1 MAFHRLLIMNNRIT
15 ALGALVILSVAAI
28 GCARLPYT
36 TMAVE
41 EHERLLVTLQHEVA
55 PAGYTH
61 PVQVTVADV
70 AAILRGFSVRPQQA
84 LPLRWYA
91 EEDPPKPLFREDE
104 IRLLAPAMSQAFQ
117 RVGPDERVRFE
128 VRAPGLNPATSRD
141 VTAGWVA
148 VREPYFYL
156 AVEHVHAQ
164 IPMRKSDQ
172 YDYNFPT
179 PPPLPGSFL
188 LYFEPGRYWV
198 TDRSGTTRGL
208 DYRAYLKS
216 AIAPTG
222 SPSR

>member
-1 MAFHRLLIMNNRIT
+1 MNKRIALFGAF
-15 ALGALVILSVAAI
+15 VILGLAA
-28 GCARLPYT
+28 GCARLPYD

-41 EHERLLVTLQHEVA
+41 EQERLLVTLQQEVA
-55 PAGYTH
+55 PSGYAH
-61 PVQVTVADV
+61 PVQVTTADA

-91 EEDPPKPLFREDE
+91 EDSPPRPLFREDE
-104 IRLLAPAMSQAFQ
+104 IGLLAPALSRAL
-117 RVGPDERVRFE
+117 RLAGPDERVRFE

-141 VTAGWVA
+141 VTVGWVA
-148 VREPYFYL
+148 VREPYWYFT
-156 AVEHVHAQ
+156 VEQVHAQ
-164 IPMRKSDQ
+164 VPIRKSDQ

-208 DYRAYLKS
+208 DYRSFLKS
-216 AIAPTG
+216 VIVPTG
-222 SPSR
+222 GPAR

>member
-1 MAFHRLLIMNNRIT
+1 MAFHRLQIMNKRIT
-15 ALGALVILSVAAI
+15 TFGALVILSVAAI

-36 TMAVE
+36 TMVVE
-41 EHERLLVTLQHEVA
+41 EHERLSVTLQHEVA
-55 PAGYTH
+55 PTGYTH

-179 PPPLPGSFL
+179 PPPLPRSFL
-188 LYFEPGRYWV
+188 LYFEPGRYWM
-198 TDRSGTTRGL
+198 TDRSDTTRRL
-208 DYRAYLKS
+208 DYRAFLKS
-216 AIAPTG
+216 AIAPTEG
-222 SPSR
+222 PSR

>member
-1 MAFHRLLIMNNRIT
+1 MNKRIALFGAF
-15 ALGALVILSVAAI
+15 VILGLAA
-28 GCARLPYT
+28 GCARLPYD

-41 EHERLLVTLQHEVA
+41 EQERLLVTLQQEVA
-55 PAGYTH
+55 PSGYAH
-61 PVQVTVADV
+61 PVQVTTADA

-91 EEDPPKPLFREDE
+91 EDSPPRPLFREDE
-104 IRLLAPAMSQAFQ
+104 IGLLAPALSRAL
-117 RVGPDERVRFE
+117 RLAGPDERVRFE

-141 VTAGWVA
+141 VTVGWVA
-148 VREPYFYL
+148 VREPYWYVT
-156 AVEHVHAQ
+156 VEQVHAQ
-164 IPMRKSDQ
+164 VPIRKSDQ

-208 DYRAYLKS
+208 DYRSFLKS
-216 AIAPTG
+216 VIVPTG
-222 SPSR
+222 GPAR